1 LAVPSTRE
9 AFGWRARRPVA
20 LVGQS
25 VLDRVTSPGVPAEER
40 LGGSP
45 IFAAEAVVAGG
56 WPAVI
61 LTRGGDAALRRPLHG
76 FGVPVVEGPEGRTI
90 VSVMDLHV
98 DGTRCESTASL
109 GEPFTPSDVDG
120 WMADGLAGCAAVVCG
135 AQWRDDFSPATIAA
149 LRRTGRAIHL
159 DAQGLARRPCLGP
172 LVLEGPLDPALVRG
186 VTVLKLAEDEAEALL
201 CGISTSADR
210 ALGVPAVV
218 ITLGERGA
226 IVVHG
231 GEELRVAAEPVLGLA
246 DTVGAGDAFLA
257 VLAAAHA
264 AGCDFVAA
272 AQVACDEVAAILR
285 RRLDVQNAA
294 LVGATARPA

>member
-1 LAVPSTRE
+1 VSATRP
-9 AFGWRARRPVA
+9 ANGWFSRRPVA

-25 VLDRVTSPGVPAEER
+25 VLDRVTAPGVPAEER

-45 IFAAEAVVAGG
+45 VFAAEAVAAGG

-61 LTRGGDAALRRPLHG
+61 VTRGGDALLRRPLHG
-76 FGVPVVEGPEGRTI
+76 FGLPVVEGPDGRTI

-109 GEPFTPSDVDG
+109 GEPFTPADVDG
-120 WMADGLAGCAAVVCG
+120 WMAAGLAGCAAVVCG
-135 AQWRDDFSPATIAA
+135 AQWRDDFPPATIAA
-149 LRRTGRAIHL
+149 LRRRDRTIYL
-159 DAQGLARRPCLGP
+159 DAQGLARRPRLGP
-172 LVLEGPLDPALVRG
+172 LVLEGPLDRELVRG

-201 CGISTSADR
+201 CDVRCSADV
-210 ALGVPAVV
+210 ALAVPAVV

-226 IVVHG
+226 IVVHD
-231 GEELRVAAEPVLGLA
+231 GEALRVAAEPVLGLA

-257 VLAAAHA
+257 VMAAAHA
-264 AGCDFVAA
+264 AGSDFVDA

-285 RRLDVQNAA
+285 RRLEVQQSE
-294 LVGATARPA
+294 LVGATARPG